1 MHVPQ
6 NGILNRSIDVVA
18 VVLLTRI
25 VEKKKAREN
34 MHPYKLPTCTLNEC
48 RKCGKERHSKT
59 AKEKKKTL
67 IKVITWP

>member
-25 VEKKKAREN
+25 VEKQKAREN
-34 MHPYKLPTCTLNEC
+34 VNPDKFP
-48 RKCGKERHSKT
+48 
-59 AKEKKKTL
+59 
-67 IKVITWP
+67 V